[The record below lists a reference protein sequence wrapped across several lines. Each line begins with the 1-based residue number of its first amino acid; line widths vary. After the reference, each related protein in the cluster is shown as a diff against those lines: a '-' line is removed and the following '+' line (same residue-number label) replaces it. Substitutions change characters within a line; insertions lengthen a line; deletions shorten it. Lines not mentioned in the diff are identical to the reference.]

1 MTANLYSYSV
11 PVFLRHFDILQNV
24 LDIAAKN
31 AEERKIDPSVFVNA
45 RLAPDMLPLARQI
58 QIATDGAKGCGARLA
73 GIEIPSYADT
83 ETTFDELRARI
94 AKTVEFLK
102 SIQADKMEGDVN
114 RDVVV
119 KIQGKDMHFK
129 AQDYLQTFA
138 IPNFYFH
145 VSIAY
150 AILRAQGVPL
160 GKMDYLGA
168 LNVA

>member
-1 MTANLYSYSV
+1 MTVALYTYSV
-11 PVFLRHFDILQNV
+11 PVFLRHLAILQNV
-24 LDIAAKN
+24 LDMAEKN
-31 AEERKIDPSVFVNA
+31 AVERKIDPSVFVNA

-73 GIEIPSYADT
+73 GVEIPSFADT

-94 AKTVEFLK
+94 AKTVEFLSSLK
-102 SIQADKMEGDVN
+102 ADAMQGDEN

-119 KIQGKDMHFK
+119 KIKGEDRHFK
-129 AQDYLQTFA
+129 AVEYLQTFA
-138 IPNFYFH
+138 VPNFYFH

-150 AILRAQGVPL
+150 AILRAQGVPI

-168 LNVA
+168 LNAA